1 MTDDIRINDALDPEA
16 LGKVYR
22 EKSRLQIPNFL
33 APESADALYD
43 ALQKNKT
50 WYLAYNN
57 GEEYVESSLAEIQR
71 LAPPLRQQFFQKINE
86 RAGVQFQY
94 CFIQYYVT
102 EAINRGENE
111 GHPLHAVHHFLNGP
125 ACLSFMRALTGEP
138 AVQYADALAS
148 LYSRGHFL
156 TDHDDTHSDRD
167 RVAAY
172 VISMTKN
179 WNRNW
184 GGHLAFFD
192 EHGNIEEALLPT
204 FNTLNIFRVPQ
215 SHAVLAVT
223 PFARGGRTS
232 FTGWLHR

>member
-1 MTDDIRINDALDPEA
+1 MTIDIRINDALDAQA
-16 LGKVYR
+16 LGAAYR
-22 EKSRLQIPNFL
+22 AKGRLQIPNFL
-33 APESADALYD
+33 AEDAAEALHD
-43 ALQKNKT
+43 ALQKNRT

-57 GEEYVESSLAEIQR
+57 GEEYVESALAEIQG
-71 LAPPLRQQFFQKINE
+71 LAQPQRQQFFRQINE

-102 EAINRGENE
+102 EAVKRGDNE
-111 GHPLHAVHHFLNGP
+111 GHPLHAAHHFLNDE
-125 ACLSFMRALTGEP
+125 ACLGFMRALTGEP
-138 AVQYADALAS
+138 DIQYADALAS

-156 TDHDDTHSDRD
+156 TDHDDTHGDRD

-172 VISMTKN
+172 VISMTKD

-192 EHGNIEEALLPT
+192 KCGNIEEAFLPT

-215 SHAVLAVT
+215 SHSVQAVT
-223 PFARGGRTS
+223 PFARGARTS
-232 FTGWLHR
+232 VTGWLHR